1 MLAIAKRIARDAAR
15 HIERAFR
22 DLSRVAV
29 YEKSPADYVTSVDL
43 EVERRI
49 IEQLQYHY
57 PQHSI
62 LSEERGAL
70 PGDDEWQWIIDPLDG
85 TGNFVHGIPH
95 FAVSIACLRNA
106 RPEYAV
112 ILDVIRD
119 EEFSA
124 SRGGGALLNNHRIRV
139 SAQQGLP
146 GALVSGGSL
155 DSTRN
160 SGHGDATLRGLA
172 LTVAQSAT
180 LRRSG
185 SATLD
190 MAYVA
195 AGRYDAM
202 WDIGLKNGTS
212 PPESCWYKRRVAYSA
227 TRGVTHNLWRPVP
240 CSAAHQLATV
250 ACWLSRAPST
260 ARLQRS
266 KRMAITEYHSPPQYT
281 LQ

>member
-202 WDIGLKNGTS
+202 WDIGLKKWDLAAGILLVQEAGGILSDPWGDTQSMETGAVLCGTPACYRS
-212 PPESCWYKRRVAYSA
+212 LLAV
-227 TRGVTHNLWRPVP
+227 TRSVYGE
-240 CSAAHQLATV
+240 
-250 ACWLSRAPST
+250 AP
-260 ARLQRS
+260 AL
-266 KRMAITEYHSPPQYT
+266 KEDGDN
-281 LQ
+281 